1 MKLKYYILQK
11 TIITI
16 IVLICTSSLLIA
28 DYSGSVTTNQS
39 ELTFEQKDEYDLISL
54 KNGYFT
60 EGIGAPKL
68 PVKIKKYLIPLDMKP
83 INISVTNTEQ
93 TELENQYYIYPAQTP
108 QPTDGSEA
116 PPFVEPIDS
125 IYNSDTPYPDKLIEI
140 IGDECTMG
148 YHVVTLR
155 IFPIE
160 YIPKQKKVN
169 LYTDIDFTIEYE
181 SITTPIRQARRQS
194 LSRYNTVKRSIKN
207 MVENPNDF
215 ESVTGGA
222 QEIIPEKKEM

>member
-1 MKLKYYILQK
+1 MEVMMKKI
-11 TIITI
+11 IITI
-16 IVLICTSSLLIA
+16 VVLLCTSTLVFA
-28 DYSGSVTTNQS
+28 DYNGSVNTNQS
-39 ELTFEQKDEYDLISL
+39 ELIFSQKDGYDFITFE
-54 KNGYFT
+54 KNYFT
-60 EGIGAPKL
+60 EEIGAPKL

-93 TELENQYYIYPAQTP
+93 TELENQYYIYPAQIP

-116 PPFVEPIDS
+116 PPFVEPLDN

-148 YHVVTLR
+148 YHIVTLR
-155 IFPIE
+155 ICPIE

-194 LSRYNTVKRSIKN
+194 LSRHNASKKLIKN
-207 MVENPNDF
+207 MVENPDDF

-222 QEIIPEKKEM
+222 QEIIPEKNLT